1 MQAIDFLGGGLVAV
15 FLAGVLIGLVAGIVG
30 TAFAFLRVFKTK
42 YVIPDD
48 EMQAELASIIEE
60 REVSRERRAT
70 WRELDD
76 QQKRERWAQEEAA

>member
-1 MQAIDFLGGGLVAV
+1 MDPLAALLLSALV
-15 FLAGVLIGLVAGIVG
+15 GLVAGIIG
-30 TAFAFLRVFKTK
+30 TAIAFLRVFKTK

-48 EMQAELASIIEE
+48 ELQAELASIIEE

-76 QQKRERWAQEEAA
+76 QQKRERWEKEEAA